1 MRISIK
7 FNYFHW
13 SLSNNIT
20 ATYKNNVRYKGY
32 PNIARFLALQRKYT
46 IGSSLRFHTIPSAL
60 EIYPAVQTSYLFKS
74 DSLIFNLWTND
85 RQFSLII
92 KSSRYRTF
100 FLSSSLETSPSSNCC
115 FSRFGVPKGIF
126 TLLPARTSL

>member
-1 MRISIK
+1 MRMEQGRILVITGAPGTGKTTISSIIAIK

-74 DSLIFNLWTND
+74 DSLIFNLCVND
-85 RQFSLII
+85 R
-92 KSSRYRTF
+92 
-100 FLSSSLETSPSSNCC
+100 
-115 FSRFGVPKGIF
+115 
-126 TLLPARTSL
+126 